1 MGLLEDRGVQT
12 SPKEPEAS
20 NTRGIR
26 RIPQAMVEK
35 VAERFRMRFQQCID
49 NQGHYLL
56 LLHIMVK
63 LRKKYY
69 PIIEQVIKINM
80 L

>member
-1 MGLLEDRGVQT
+1 MWDYLKTEVFKRRPRNLK
-12 SPKEPEAS
+12 PA
-20 NTRGIR
+20 IR
-26 RIPQAMVEK
+26 EEYGAYLKLAEK